1 MGRYP
6 NRRLG
11 TAQAPGLTGGQVPD
25 DALGYRSGVKDIQQV
40 RAWNLQLLLMQCEA
54 DLGQA
59 RGAQALLSVK
69 SGVKDSLLSV
79 LLNAKVHSETGKA
92 RKIGD
97 DTARKLE
104 KGMSKQPGWMDVDH
118 SEARDHLEADY
129 LDSLRKLTPSQ
140 RAQLARLAA
149 EFVSANEAASPEGP
163 PAPTD
168 TPRLG
173 QPRH

>member
-1 MGRYP
+1 MGYGS
-6 NRRLG
+6 L
-11 TAQAPGLTGGQVPD
+11 
-25 DALGYRSGVKDIQQV
+25 VKNIQQI

-59 RGAQALLSVK
+59 RGAQAMLSAK
-69 SGVKDSLLSV
+69 TGVKDSLLSV
-79 LLNAKVHSETGKA
+79 LRNAKVHLDTGKA

-104 KGMSKQPGWMDVDH
+104 QGMSKPAGWMDVDH

-149 EFVSANEAASPEGP
+149 EFVSANEAAAPSTVPTPAGP
-163 PAPTD
+163 PS
-168 TPRLG
+168 LG
-173 QPRH
+173 APRH